1 MATLEEKLSPEMK
14 EKVRASVAITD
25 KFKVTTTSSDVADDD
40 VNIDKFFGK
49 LSKDQSLSLRPED
62 VEKKDTEV
70 ELALQQCDKLTQ
82 QVKDYHEQFVIRGN
96 QALYR
101 LLADIYGFALKIRL
115 SEYRTHIHVAMIS
128 ALRDR
133 DIKVQENTSEMTVLV
148 KYIVGSDR
156 RKAANFSRVLEVAL
170 KENLSANDL
179 PAYIERRGGIAQ
191 IHATEQESFAKEQG
205 LVIQDKRTAL
215 LREMLIN
222 KAWESS
228 ITLNYGTEVFAHGLD
243 GIDNA
248 RSDFVFFM
256 TRFDQSKKCF
266 KVLHAHKFGE
276 KFENQL
282 IRRMTQGVKADVETL
297 QSSIAR
303 YRQSLVDKKL
313 VPEFIAEIWLKN
325 QPKLESN
332 MNSSSA

>member
-1 MATLEEKLSPEMK
+1 MATLEEKLDPAIVD
-14 EKVRASVAITD
+14 KVRASIAVTD
-25 KFKVTTTSSDVADDD
+25 KVNVTTKDAAVPEDE
-40 VNIDKFFGK
+40 VCIDSFFSNQ
-49 LSKDQSLSLRPED
+49 SKERVLSLRPED

-70 ELALQQCDKLTQ
+70 ELALQECDKLTQ
-82 QVKDYHEQFVIRGN
+82 QVKDYHEQFVVRGN

-115 SEYRTHIHVAMIS
+115 SEYRSHIHVAMIS

-156 RKAANFSRVLEVAL
+156 RRAANFSRVLEVAL

-313 VPEFIAEIWLKN
+313 VPDFIAEIWQKN

-332 MNSSSA
+332 LNSSSA

>member
-1 MATLEEKLSPEMK
+1 MATLEENLDPAIVD
-14 EKVRASVAITD
+14 KVRASLAVTD
-25 KFKVTTTSSDVADDD
+25 KINVTTINASMPEDEVS
-40 VNIDKFFGK
+40 IDSFFSNRTK
-49 LSKDQSLSLRPED
+49 ESLLSLRPED

-70 ELALQQCDKLTQ
+70 ELALQECDKLTQ
-82 QVKDYHEQFVIRGN
+82 QVKDYDVQFVVRGN

-115 SEYRTHIHVAMIS
+115 SEYRSHIHVAMIS

-156 RKAANFSRVLEVAL
+156 RRAANFSRVLEVAL

-205 LVIQDKRTAL
+205 LVIQDKRITL

-222 KAWESS
+222 REWESS
-228 ITLNYGTEVFAHGLD
+228 MHINYSSEVFSHALD
-243 GIDNA
+243 GVDDA
-248 RSDFVFFM
+248 RSGFVFFM
-256 TRFDQSKKCF
+256 TRFDQSKNTY

-282 IRRMTQGVKADVETL
+282 IRRMSQGVKADLESL
-297 QSSIAR
+297 QASLVR
-303 YRQSLVDKKL
+303 YRQSLINKKL
-313 VPEFIAEIWLKN
+313 VPNFIADIWQKH

-332 MNSSSA
+332 LKMNSD

>member
-1 MATLEEKLSPEMK
+1 MATLEEQLDPAVVD
-14 EKVRASVAITD
+14 KVRASIAVTD
-25 KFKVTTTSSDVADDD
+25 KVNVTT
-40 VNIDKFFGK
+40 IDAAVPEDELSIDSFFSNR
-49 LSKDQSLSLRPED
+49 SKESVLSLRPED

-70 ELALQQCDKLTQ
+70 ELALQECEKLTQ
-82 QVKDYHEQFVIRGN
+82 QVKDYHEQFIVRGDR
-96 QALYR
+96 ALYR
-101 LLADIYGFALKIRL
+101 LLADIYGIALKIRL
-115 SEYRTHIHVAMIS
+115 SEYRSHIHVAMIS

-133 DIKVQENTSEMTVLV
+133 NIKVQENTSEMTVLI

-156 RKAANFSRVLEVAL
+156 RRAANFSRVLEVAL

-191 IHATEQESFAKEQG
+191 IHTTEQESFAKEQG
-205 LVIQDKRTAL
+205 LAIQDKRTAL

-222 KAWESS
+222 RAWESS
-228 ITLNYGTEVFAHGLD
+228 ITLNYGSEVFTHGLD

-313 VPEFIAEIWLKN
+313 VPEFIADIWQKN

-332 MNSSSA
+332 LNSSST